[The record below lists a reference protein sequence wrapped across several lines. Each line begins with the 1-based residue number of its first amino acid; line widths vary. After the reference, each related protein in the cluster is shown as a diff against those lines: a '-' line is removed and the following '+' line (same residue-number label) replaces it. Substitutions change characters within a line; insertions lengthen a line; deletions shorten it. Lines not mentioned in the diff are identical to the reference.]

1 MRLSHL
7 SKVLV
12 GVATL
17 VLFCGLQGVNAA
29 TVTKP
34 TSKVKP
40 LAKVTG
46 LQATVQ
52 NDGVLLTWQ
61 PVTGCDGYRLY
72 YDGGN
77 TVGAAAYW
85 IDISGQS
92 QTSYLFTAVVKGQQ
106 YSFKVAALRSG
117 VEGPASDPV
126 TVTVPAAVV
135 PLSSDVG

>member
-12 GVATL
+12 GIATL
-17 VLFCGLQGVNAA
+17 MLFCGLQGATAA
-29 TVTKP
+29 PAKP
-34 TSKVKP
+34 PAKVKP

-52 NDGVLLTWQ
+52 DNGVLLTWQ

-72 YDGGN
+72 YDGGS
-77 TVGAAAYW
+77 TVGAAANW
-85 IDISGQS
+85 IDIPGQS
-92 QTSYLFTAVVKGQQ
+92 QTSYLFSEIVKGQQ
-106 YSFKVAALRSG
+106 YSFKVAAMRSG
-117 VEGPASDPV
+117 VAGPASDPV
-126 TVTVPAAVV
+126 TVTIPAAVV